1 MRTATKQPLVP
12 ASGIW
17 YAIHTPGHNKH
28 NSNQSN
34 RVPAVTFIDPATD
47 EIALDAQTKYFHYL
61 STTGIAG
68 LIVLGSNA
76 EAFLLTPS
84 ERRTLISNARAA
96 IGPSFPLMA
105 GVSGNSTKQVLENI
119 KEAVE
124 AGADYGLLLPAS
136 YFGKATTPSVIE
148 RFYTEVAEKSE
159 LPIVIYN
166 FPGVCNGVDLD
177 SDMIAKL
184 AKKLPGKIVGVKL
197 TCGSVAKVMRLA
209 AVLPKSE
216 FANFG
221 GQSDFLIGGLASGS
235 SGCICAFGNVMP
247 KSIVKIYNLYQEGKV
262 EEAMQLHQKAALAEQ
277 SIKSGIAATKYAAS
291 LHTAKAAGIANAEQL
306 LKPRTPYEAPGEAA
320 KKMIRDTTEAMGQIE
335 SSL

>member
-1 MRTATKQPLVP
+1 MV
-12 ASGIW
+12 GILTTTTTT
-17 YAIHTPGHNKH
+17 ILI
-28 NSNQSN
+28 QSK
-34 RVPAVTFIDPATD
+34 RVPAVTFIDSATD

-84 ERRTLISNARAA
+84 ERRALISNARAA

-124 AGADYGLLLPAS
+124 AGADYGLLLPAA

-148 RFYTEVAEKSE
+148 RFYTDVAEKSE

-177 SDMIAKL
+177 SDMITKL

-197 TCGSVAKVMRLA
+197 TCGSVAKVMRIA
-209 AVLPKSE
+209 AILPKSE

-247 KSIVKIYNLYQEGKV
+247 KSIVKIYNLYQEGKI

-291 LHTAKAAGIANAEQL
+291 LHTAKAAGIANAEEL
-306 LKPRTPYEAPGEAA
+306 LKPRTPYEPPSDAA
-320 KKMIRDTTEAMGQIE
+320 KKMIRDTTEAIGQIE
-335 SSL
+335 ASL

>member
-1 MRTATKQPLVP
+1 MNTATKKPLVP

-17 YAIHTPGHNKH
+17 
-28 NSNQSN
+28 
-34 RVPAVTFIDPATD
+34 VPAVTFIDSATD

-84 ERRTLISNARAA
+84 ERRALISNARAA

-124 AGADYGLLLPAS
+124 AGADYGLLLPAA

-148 RFYTEVAEKSE
+148 RFYTDVAEKSE

-177 SDMIAKL
+177 SDMITKL

-197 TCGSVAKVMRLA
+197 TCGSVAKVMRIA
-209 AVLPKSE
+209 AVLPQSE

-247 KSIVKIYNLYQEGKV
+247 KIIVKIYNLYQEGKI

-291 LHTAKAAGIANAEQL
+291 LHTAQVAGIANAEEL
-306 LKPRTPYEAPGEAA
+306 LKPRTPYEPPSDAA
-320 KKMIRDTTEAMGQIE
+320 KKMIRDTTEPIGQIE
-335 SSL
+335 ASL

>member
-1 MRTATKQPLVP
+1 MNMSRKKSLVP

-17 YAIHTPGHNKH
+17 SVFFPLLKPRIL
-28 NSNQSN
+28 NQSN
-34 RVPAVTFIDPATD
+34 RVPAVTFINPVTD
-47 EIALDAQTKYFHYL
+47 EIDFDAQTKYFRYL

-84 ERRTLISNARAA
+84 ERRALISTARAA

-124 AGADYGLLLPAS
+124 AGADYGLLLPAA
-136 YFGKATTPSVIE
+136 YFGKATTPAVIE
-148 RFYTEVAEKSE
+148 RFYTEVAEKGA

-177 SDMIAKL
+177 SEMIVKL

-197 TCGSVAKVMRLA
+197 TCGSVAKVTRIA
-209 AVLPKSE
+209 AALPKSD

-247 KSIVKIYNLYQEGKV
+247 KTIVKIYELYQEGKF
-262 EEAMQLHQKAALAEQ
+262 EEAMQLHKKAALAEQ

-291 LHTAKAAGIANAEQL
+291 IHTAQAAGIVNAEEF
-306 LKPRTPYEAPGEAA
+306 LKPRAPYEAPSDAA
-320 KKMIRDTTEAMGQIE
+320 KKMIQDTTRAMGQIKA
-335 SSL
+335 SL

>member
-1 MRTATKQPLVP
+1 MNTATKKPLVP

-17 YAIHTPGHNKH
+17 
-28 NSNQSN
+28 
-34 RVPAVTFIDPATD
+34 VPAVTFIDSATD

-84 ERRTLISNARAA
+84 ERRALISNARAA

-124 AGADYGLLLPAS
+124 AGADYGLLLPAA

-148 RFYTEVAEKSE
+148 RFYTDVAEKSE

-177 SDMIAKL
+177 SDMITKL

-197 TCGSVAKVMRLA
+197 TCGSVAKVMRIA
-209 AVLPKSE
+209 AILPKSE

-291 LHTAKAAGIANAEQL
+291 LHTAQAAGIANAEEL
-306 LKPRTPYEAPGEAA
+306 LKPRTPYEPPSDAA
-320 KKMIRDTTEAMGQIE
+320 KKMIKDTTEAIGQIE
-335 SSL
+335 ASL

>member
-1 MRTATKQPLVP
+1 MTATAKQPLVP

-17 YAIHTPGHNKH
+17 
-28 NSNQSN
+28 
-34 RVPAVTFIDPATD
+34 VPAVTFIDPAID
-47 EIALDAQTKYFHYL
+47 EVALDAQTKYFRYL
-61 STTGIAG
+61 SSTGIAG

-84 ERRTLISNARAA
+84 ERRALIANARAA

-148 RFYTEVAEKSE
+148 RFYTEVAEKSQ

-184 AKKLPGKIVGVKL
+184 ARKLPGKIVGVKL

-209 AVLPKSE
+209 AVLPKNE
-216 FANFG
+216 FATFG

-247 KSIVKIYNLYQEGKV
+247 KSIVKVYNLYREGKI

-291 LHTAKAAGIANAEQL
+291 LHTARAAGIAHAEEL

-320 KKMIRDTTEAMGQIE
+320 KKTIRDTTEEMGRIE
-335 SSL
+335 ASL

>member
-1 MRTATKQPLVP
+1 M
-12 ASGIW
+12 
-17 YAIHTPGHNKH
+17 
-28 NSNQSN
+28 
-34 RVPAVTFIDPATD
+34 TFIDPATD
-47 EIALDAQTKYFHYL
+47 EIDLDAQTKYFHYL
-61 STTGIAG
+61 STTGLAG

-76 EAFLLTPS
+76 EAFLLTPE
-84 ERRTLISNARAA
+84 ERRALITNARHA
-96 IGPSFPLMA
+96 IGPSFPLMV
-105 GVSGNSTKQVLENI
+105 GVSGNSTKQVLGNI

-124 AGADYGLLLPAS
+124 AGADYGLLLPAA
-136 YFGKATTPSVIE
+136 YFGKATTPAVIE
-148 RFYTEVAEKSE
+148 RFYTEVAMKSD

-177 SDMIAKL
+177 SDMISRL

-277 SIKSGIAATKYAAS
+277 AIKSGIAATKYAAS
-291 LHTAKAAGIANAEQL
+291 LHTAKAAGIANAEEL
-306 LKPRTPYEAPGEAA
+306 LKPRSPYEAPSDAA
-320 KKMIRDTTEAMGQIE
+320 KKMIRETTQAMGELE
-335 SSL
+335 SNLKSL